1 MCVLQLKTIVFKVL
15 LLMLLCAIILLSPA
29 WGTSSHSGL
38 SSKVPSADVQPDF

>member
-15 LLMLLCAIILLSPA
+15 LLMLLCVILLSPA

>member
-15 LLMLLCAIILLSPA
+15 LLMLLCVILLSPA
-29 WGTSSHSGL
+29 WGTSYHSGL